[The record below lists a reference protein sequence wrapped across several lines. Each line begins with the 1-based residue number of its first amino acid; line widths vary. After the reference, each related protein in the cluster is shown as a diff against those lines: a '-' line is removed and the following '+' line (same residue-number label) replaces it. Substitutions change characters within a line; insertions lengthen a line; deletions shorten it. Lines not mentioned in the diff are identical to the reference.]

1 MVPGCRRDGG
11 DTAAF
16 ADKSTSR
23 CWHDRRS
30 GDRPRVPMRGW
41 LQDGETVVGDGRAE
55 DSRRMIE
62 RIVLDSNQPIRKL

>member
-1 MVPGCRRDGG
+1 MASGWRRDGG

-23 CWHDRRS
+23 RWHDRRS
-30 GDRPRVPMRGW
+30 GDRTRVPMGGW
-41 LQDGETVVGDGRAE
+41 LQDGEMVVGDGWV
-55 DSRRMIE
+55 DSRKMTE